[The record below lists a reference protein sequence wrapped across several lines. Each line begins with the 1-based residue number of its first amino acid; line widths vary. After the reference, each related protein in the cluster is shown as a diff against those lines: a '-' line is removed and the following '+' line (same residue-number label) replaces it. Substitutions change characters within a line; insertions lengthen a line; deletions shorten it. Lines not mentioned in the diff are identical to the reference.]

1 MSRYM
6 WLTLLRSKADAP
18 AAIMTFQ
25 ARVERETGKKLKV
38 LRTDNGGEFTSV
50 EFGEYCVGEGVP
62 IRATAE
68 RRGGTSKPDGRGD
81 GEEHPAHAG
90 HAGLLLG

>member
-18 AAIMTFQ
+18 AAIMEFQ

-38 LRTDNGGEFTSV
+38 LRTDNGGEFNSV
-50 EFGEYCVGEGVP
+50 EFVEYCAGEGVQFV
-62 IRATAE
+62 I
-68 RRGGTSKPDGRGD
+68 GSC
-81 GEEHPAHAG
+81 HPNNLG
-90 HAGLLLG
+90 HAAILAWPLMALTASTCYS